1 VFLLDITSEEA
12 AFGFRV
18 VATPEGQRVVAR
30 IGDLRAVKVRALDGA
45 IEYVVCDAQLQPM
58 YLAAK
63 TLKELRDRFA
73 RGEFTG

>member
-1 VFLLDITSEEA
+1 MFLLDITSDEA

-18 VATPEGQRVVAR
+18 VDTPEGGRAVAH
-30 IGDLRAVKVRALDGA
+30 IGDLRAVKVRASDGA
-45 IEYVVCDAQLQPM
+45 IEYAVCDAKLQPL
-58 YLAAK
+58 YLAAR

>member
-1 VFLLDITSEEA
+1 MFSIDITPEEER
-12 AFGFRV
+12 FGFRLV
-18 VATPEGQRVVAR
+18 EAPEGRRAVAR
-30 IGDLRAVKVRALDGA
+30 IGDLRAVKVQVESG
-45 IEYVVCDAQLQPM
+45 IEYAVCDARLQPI